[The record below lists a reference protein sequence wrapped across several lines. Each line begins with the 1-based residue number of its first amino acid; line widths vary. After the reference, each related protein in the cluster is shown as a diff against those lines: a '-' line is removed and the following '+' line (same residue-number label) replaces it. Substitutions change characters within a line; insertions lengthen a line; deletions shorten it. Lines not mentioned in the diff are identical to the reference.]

1 MPRTI
6 LVSNRVPPPVRPG
19 SEQSAQAGGLSVVLR
34 DGLERGS
41 TWVGWSGRVVPDPA
55 VTPTVSMSRRVAYQ
69 TLDLSPD
76 DHAGYYAGF
85 ANAVLWPAMHLMP
98 RLMRYRRSEAETY
111 FRVNGRFAD
120 VIARMAQP
128 SDRIWVHDYQLLPLP
143 AALRVRGLSNPIG
156 FFLHIP
162 FPPLD
167 VLETV
172 PRADE
177 LVRGVLGADLIGLQ
191 TARDAK
197 NLIDAA
203 RALGGAQPAGPDG
216 VTVDRRAVRIGDYPV
231 EIEPAAFS
239 GLAVKASASDAV
251 QRLAASLSDALLV
264 LGVDRLDPTKGLPE
278 RLEAFERLLE
288 ARPEWRGRAS
298 MLQIAAAS
306 RQDVASYRA
315 LRRQLESIAGR
326 INAAYSEPHWT
337 PVRLVTRAV
346 RRETIAGYMRL
357 ARVGLVTPV
366 RDGMNVVAKEFVAAQ
381 NPDDPGV
388 LVLSRFAGAAG
399 QLADAML
406 VNPHDPDEMSD
417 ALHAALS
424 ADLASR
430 RASWQRLWTQL
441 GSRTARAWSRS
452 FLADLDA
459 AAGAQEGR
467 AAA

>member
-1 MPRTI
+1 MRRTI
-6 LVSNRVPPPVRPG
+6 LVSNRVPPPARPG
-19 SEQSAQAGGLSVVLR
+19 SEPSAQAGGLSVVLR

-41 TWVGWSGRVVPDPA
+41 IWVGWSGRVVPHPENR
-55 VTPTVSMSRRVAYQ
+55 PTVAVSRRVAHH
-69 TLDLSPD
+69 TLDLSPEE
-76 DHAGYYAGF
+76 HAGYYAGF

-98 RLMRYRRSEAETY
+98 RLMRFRRAEAETY
-111 FRVNGRFAD
+111 ARVNERFAD
-120 VIARMAQP
+120 AIAGLAQP
-128 SDRIWVHDYQLLPLP
+128 SDRIWVHDYHLLLLP
-143 AALRVRGLSNPIG
+143 AALRSRGLTNPIG

-172 PRADE
+172 PGADA
-177 LVRGVLGADLIGLQ
+177 LVRGLLGADLIGLQ
-191 TARDAK
+191 TPRDAK

-203 RALGGAQPAGPDG
+203 CTLAGAQPAGPGRVTSDG
-216 VTVDRRAVRIGDYPV
+216 RAVRIGAYPV
-231 EIEPAAFS
+231 EIEPAAFA
-239 GLAVKASASDAV
+239 GLAAKAAASDPV
-251 QRLAASLSDALLV
+251 RRLAASLAEAPLV

-288 ARPEWRGRAS
+288 TQPEWRGRAS
-298 MLQIAAAS
+298 MLQIAATS
-306 RQDVASYRA
+306 RQDVASYRT

-346 RRETIAGYMRL
+346 RRETVAGYMRI

-381 NPDDPGV
+381 DPEHPGV

-417 ALHAALS
+417 ALHTALS
-424 ADLASR
+424 ASLDAR
-430 RASWQRLWTQL
+430 RGMWQRLWAQL
-441 GSRTARAWSRS
+441 GTCTARAWSRG
-452 FLADLDA
+452 FLTDLDA
-459 AAGAQEGR
+459 AASAREGR